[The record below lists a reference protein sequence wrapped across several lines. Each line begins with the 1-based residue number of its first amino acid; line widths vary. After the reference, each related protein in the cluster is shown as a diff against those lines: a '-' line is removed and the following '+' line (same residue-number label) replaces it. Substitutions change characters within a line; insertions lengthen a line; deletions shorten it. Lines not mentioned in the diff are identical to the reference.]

1 MIDLVD
7 PIEEARL
14 AEIARLAHRRKTRNR
29 ILMAIAVIPLLFL
42 GGYLYNR
49 LSDNSEKV
57 MLETGYLKNQ
67 IDAAKAAS
75 DLQRGTETG
84 YLKNQIDAT
93 KAAAPTTATT
103 VSATTTVPETAT
115 TTIAP
120 TKPTA
125 P

>member
-1 MIDLVD
+1 
-7 PIEEARL
+7 
-14 AEIARLAHRRKTRNR
+14 
-29 ILMAIAVIPLLFL
+29 LLFL

-67 IDAAKAAS
+67 IDAAKAA
-75 DLQRGTETG
+75 
-84 YLKNQIDAT
+84 
-93 KAAAPTTATT
+93 APTTATT